1 MLMKRLVLFC
11 LFGFFLSC
19 SDYVERPANLLSED
33 EIAEIVAE
41 ITIQEELLR
50 VTQNSNMENAT
61 RLVLQKYKVSAADFT
76 ASYKYHGSSRKLE
89 SILEESQEI
98 IKKRHPK
105 AEAFIEKELK
115 KNKVEEI
122 PRN

>member
-1 MLMKRLVLFC
+1 MRKILPFC
-11 LFGFFLSC
+11 LFFLSLSC
-19 SDYVERPANLLSED
+19 SDYVDRPANLLSED
-33 EIAEIVAE
+33 KISEIVAE

-50 VTQNSNMENAT
+50 VTQNSNMEDAT

-76 ASYKYHGSSRKLE
+76 ASYKYYGSSRKLDA
-89 SILEESQEI
+89 ILAESQEI
-98 IKKRHPK
+98 IKERHPK

-115 KNKVEEI
+115 KNKAEEI